1 MITALRSRRLAGC
14 FKALTAANILLLIS
28 TALISQTA
36 SAATIF
42 ECVQGD
48 QHLYAQEK
56 CPVGTRAIRQ
66 VEAIGQSPSS
76 TSGSGSKARPKR
88 SAQDIS
94 DRAEL
99 KRMNGI
105 RRHYAAVE
113 RAKKKKE
120 DRCAA
125 LARRVRWSEESR
137 NVSYTIRASERA
149 RLRYRHLSEQYQA
162 ECRS

>member
-1 MITALRSRRLAGC
+1 MITALCSQRLAGY
-14 FKALTAANILLLIS
+14 FKALTAANILLSIT
-28 TALISQTA
+28 TALISNTV
-36 SAATIF
+36 SAAMIF

-48 QHLYAQEK
+48 QHLYAQKK
-56 CPVGTRAIRQ
+56 CPAGTTTIKR
-66 VEAIGQSPSS
+66 VEAVGESPAP
-76 TSGSGSKARPKR
+76 TSGSVARARPKR
-88 SAQDIS
+88 SAQEIS

-105 RRHYAAVE
+105 RRHDAAVE
-113 RAKKKKE
+113 RVKKKKE

-137 NVSYTIRASERA
+137 NVNYTIRASERA